1 MEDAGGG
8 PSIAVFF
15 GGLAGEDVPRMG
27 VKGHMGLTCD
37 ALLRSL
43 LISPISQI
51 GPIRGTSLE

>member
-27 VKGHMGLTCD
+27 VKGHMGLSVTRCP
-37 ALLRSL
+37 ALCS
-43 LISPISQI
+43 
-51 GPIRGTSLE
+51 